1 MLIKTSSVTNIPTAA
16 QIIPPV
22 SGCDA
27 LFLMGSNG
35 NKTFN
40 RIAGKPNPTVVGSPT
55 DFTGYTRFTGGSH
68 YLQTQLKE
76 SADQTV
82 IVVTRMV
89 GSGAAAS
96 QSGAVYGTYTNP
108 LVNSTPANYAGGIF
122 LYQGNGVMN
131 AGAQRQVSNGTV
143 ESGLQSITQ
152 ATNGNWA
159 LYTHEVPAASGSKF
173 ANQTTSTTLTASS
186 TNAHLITDAYLR
198 VGSNYGVQ
206 TGQCDIAFFASFSRI
221 LSGTEMADVL
231 TWARGIVLAQAGI
244 TV

>member
-1 MLIKTSSVTNIPTAA
+1 MLIKTASVTNIPPTA

-35 NKTFN
+35 NKAFN
-40 RIAGKPNPTVVGSPT
+40 RIGGKPNPTVVGSPT

-82 IVVTRMV
+82 IVVARMV
-89 GSGAAAS
+89 GSGAFAS

-108 LVNSTPANYAGGIF
+108 LVNSNPANYSGGIF

-131 AGAQRQVSNGTV
+131 AGAQRQVSIGGV
-143 ESGLQSITQ
+143 ESGLQSMTQ
-152 ATNGNWA
+152 ATNGDWA
-159 LYTHEVPAASGSKF
+159 LYTHEVPATSGSTF
-173 ANQTTSTTLTASS
+173 ANQTTTAMLTASS
-186 TNAHLITDAYLR
+186 TNPHLITDAYLR

-206 TGQCDIAFFASFSRI
+206 NGQCDIAFFASFSRI
-221 LSGTEMADVL
+221 LSSTEMTDVL
-231 TWARGIVLAQAGI
+231 AWVRSVVTAQGGI